1 MKKPIFVPC
10 RTGYR
15 VPHPL
20 CRSLIV
26 LIAGVFLT
34 GVYFQA
40 FTLVLRFWSVSA
52 TSATACKLP
61 PRMKKKVL
69 KIAKLLLVMLFVS
82 YYCESSLFYHTHYF
96 SWGVVTHSHPYLPAG
111 SGTPGHNHTPVQ
123 CDTIAQ
129 LSMLLFVAG
138 ISLVSFFVPGVEVR
152 FRPPVRHGRESSS
165 VPLPQL
171 RAPPALV

>member
-1 MKKPIFVPC
+1 
-10 RTGYR
+10 
-15 VPHPL
+15 
-20 CRSLIV
+20 
-26 LIAGVFLT
+26 
-34 GVYFQA
+34 
-40 FTLVLRFWSVSA
+40 
-52 TSATACKLP
+52 
-61 PRMKKKVL
+61 MKKKVL
-69 KIAKLLLVMLFVS
+69 KIAKLLLVVLFVS

-96 SWGVVTHSHPYLPAG
+96 SWGVVTHLHPYLPAG

>member
-1 MKKPIFVPC
+1 
-10 RTGYR
+10 
-15 VPHPL
+15 
-20 CRSLIV
+20 
-26 LIAGVFLT
+26 
-34 GVYFQA
+34 
-40 FTLVLRFWSVSA
+40 
-52 TSATACKLP
+52 
-61 PRMKKKVL
+61 MKKKVL
-69 KIAKLLLVMLFVS
+69 KIAKLLLVVLFVS

-171 RAPPALV
+171 RAPPALFCAIDLRKAGVVLDADDPARFRGSCAC

>member
-1 MKKPIFVPC
+1 
-10 RTGYR
+10 
-15 VPHPL
+15 
-20 CRSLIV
+20 
-26 LIAGVFLT
+26 
-34 GVYFQA
+34 
-40 FTLVLRFWSVSA
+40 
-52 TSATACKLP
+52 
-61 PRMKKKVL
+61 MKKKVL
-69 KIAKLLLVMLFVS
+69 KIAKLLLVVLFVS

-171 RAPPALV
+171 FDFRAICPGAPCSRAARPFLFIKPYSSFVRLICERPESF

>member
-1 MKKPIFVPC
+1 
-10 RTGYR
+10 
-15 VPHPL
+15 
-20 CRSLIV
+20 
-26 LIAGVFLT
+26 
-34 GVYFQA
+34 
-40 FTLVLRFWSVSA
+40 
-52 TSATACKLP
+52 
-61 PRMKKKVL
+61 MKKKVL
-69 KIAKLLLVMLFVS
+69 KIAKLLLVVLFVS

-152 FRPPVRHGRESSS
+152 FRPPVRPRVLFRTAPAVESASCVGLISGRS
-165 VPLPQL
+165 VPV
-171 RAPPALV
+171 PPVPVQRGLSYLSSLTAVLCD

>member
-1 MKKPIFVPC
+1 
-10 RTGYR
+10 
-15 VPHPL
+15 
-20 CRSLIV
+20 
-26 LIAGVFLT
+26 
-34 GVYFQA
+34 
-40 FTLVLRFWSVSA
+40 
-52 TSATACKLP
+52 
-61 PRMKKKVL
+61 MKKKVL
-69 KIAKLLLVMLFVS
+69 KIAKLLLVVLFVS

-152 FRPPVRHGRESSS
+152 FRPPVRHGAADRCGYRSDVGSDFRDSATGRELLCVGLRRCKPFPQGRSDHSVDRRGPDGRAFGRSSRRRDRHRGGL
-165 VPLPQL
+165 LP
-171 RAPPALV
+171 A

>member
-1 MKKPIFVPC
+1 
-10 RTGYR
+10 
-15 VPHPL
+15 
-20 CRSLIV
+20 
-26 LIAGVFLT
+26 
-34 GVYFQA
+34 
-40 FTLVLRFWSVSA
+40 
-52 TSATACKLP
+52 
-61 PRMKKKVL
+61 MKKKVL
-69 KIAKLLLVMLFVS
+69 KIAKLLLVVLFVS

-165 VPLPQL
+165 AVEGASRVGLISGRSVPV
-171 RAPPALV
+171 PPVPVQRGLSYLSSLTAVLCD

>member
-1 MKKPIFVPC
+1 M
-10 RTGYR
+10 RE
-15 VPHPL
+15 
-20 CRSLIV
+20 
-26 LIAGVFLT
+26 
-34 GVYFQA
+34 
-40 FTLVLRFWSVSA
+40 
-52 TSATACKLP
+52 
-61 PRMKKKVL
+61 KVL
-69 KIAKLLLVMLFVS
+69 KIAKLLLVVLFVS

-111 SGTPGHNHTPVQ
+111 SGTSGHTHTPVQ

-138 ISLVSFFVPGVEVR
+138 ISLVSLFLPGVKVG

-171 RAPPALV
+171 RAPPPLA

>member
-1 MKKPIFVPC
+1 
-10 RTGYR
+10 
-15 VPHPL
+15 
-20 CRSLIV
+20 
-26 LIAGVFLT
+26 
-34 GVYFQA
+34 
-40 FTLVLRFWSVSA
+40 
-52 TSATACKLP
+52 
-61 PRMKKKVL
+61 MKKKVL
-69 KIAKLLLVMLFVS
+69 KIAKLLLVVLFVS

-96 SWGVVTHSHPYLPAG
+96 SYPYLPAG